1 MDFRQLEMFLSVA
14 ENSSF
19 TRASEQ
25 LYVAQSAI
33 SRQIALLEDE
43 LGEKLFKRVS
53 KKVYLTPA
61 GETLLRYSRRIFQE
75 IKNATLEISGFSNLE
90 RGQIRIAAGLIA
102 GMYLLPPA
110 LEKFKLLY
118 PKVDLTMVTGPTE
131 TLLAKLRNNE
141 LDLGVFTLPI
151 QSPDLEIIPLP
162 AEEMV
167 VVVSAKHPTLV
178 RKKSI
183 APKELLHHPLILFSQ
198 AAYTR
203 RAIDAFFREVN
214 LTPQVLMEAENV
226 ELIKPLVR
234 INLGITIIPLRAVR
248 EEVRRGELHYLTI
261 QGHRLVREQGLVLHK
276 ADHIPTVVAEMIR
289 LIQEEQTISQK
300 GSATSTEA
308 AKPKRGG
315 NR

>member
-1 MDFRQLEMFLSVA
+1 MDFRQLEMFLAVA
-14 ENSSF
+14 EHSGF

-61 GETLLRYSRRIFQE
+61 GETLLRYARRIFQE
-75 IKNATLEISGFSNLE
+75 IKNAKLEISGFSNLE
-90 RGQIRIAAGLIA
+90 RGQVRIAAGLIA

-118 PKVDLTMVTGPTE
+118 PKIELTMVTGSTE
-131 TLLAKLRNNE
+131 ALLSRLRSNE

-151 QSPDLEIIPLP
+151 QAPDLQVIPLP

-167 VVVSAKHPTLV
+167 IVTSTKHPTLAG
-178 RKKSI
+178 KKSI
-183 APKELLHHPLILFSQ
+183 DARELEKHPLILFPQ

-203 RAIDAFFREVN
+203 RTLDAFFREAQIS
-214 LTPQVLMEAENV
+214 PQVLMEAENV

-234 INLGITIIPLRAVR
+234 INLGVTIIPLRAVQ
-248 EEVRRGELHYLTI
+248 EEVRRGELHYLTLR
-261 QGHRLVREQGLVLHK
+261 HHDLTREQGLVLHK
-276 ADHIPTVVAEMIR
+276 TDHLPRALAELIR
-289 LIQEEQTISQK
+289 LIKEEQSP
-300 GSATSTEA
+300 APA
-308 AKPKRGG
+308 AKSNSRRPRGKA
-315 NR
+315 R

>member
-1 MDFRQLEMFLSVA
+1 MDFRQLEMFLAVA
-14 ENSSF
+14 EHSGF

-61 GETLLRYSRRIFQE
+61 GETLLRYTRRIFQE

-90 RGQIRIAAGLIA
+90 RGQVRIAAGLIA

-118 PKVDLTMVTGPTE
+118 PKVDLTMVTGSTE
-131 TLLAKLRNNE
+131 TLLTRLRNNE
-141 LDLGVFTLPI
+141 LDLGVFTLPVESSGL
-151 QSPDLEIIPLP
+151 QVIPLP

-167 VVVSAKHPTLV
+167 VVTSAKHPTLAK
-178 RKKSI
+178 KKSI
-183 APKELLHHPLILFSQ
+183 SARELAHHPLILFPP

-203 RAIDAFFREVN
+203 RALDAFFRETGI
-214 LTPQVLMEAENV
+214 TPQVLMEAENV

-276 ADHIPTVVAEMIR
+276 ADHIPKVLAELIR
-289 LIQEEQTISQK
+289 LIREEQSDLPKHQTAAAR
-300 GSATSTEA
+300 SAKIA
-308 AKPKRGG
+308 RKR

>member
-1 MDFRQLEMFLSVA
+1 MDFRQLEMFLAVA
-14 ENSSF
+14 EQASF
-19 TRASEQ
+19 TRASER

-43 LGEKLFKRVS
+43 LGEKLFKRFS

-61 GETLLRYSRRIFQE
+61 GETLLLYARRIFQE
-75 IKNATLEISGFSNLE
+75 IKNAKLEISGFSNLE
-90 RGQIRIAAGLIA
+90 RGQVRIAAGLIA

-118 PKVDLTMVTGPTE
+118 PKVELTMVTGSTE
-131 TLLAKLRNNE
+131 TLLAKLRHNE

-151 QSPDLEIIPLP
+151 QAPELQVIPLP

-167 VVVSAKHPTLV
+167 VVTSAKHPALAK
-178 RKKSI
+178 KKSLNV
-183 APKELLHHPLILFSQ
+183 AELEKHPLILFPQ

-203 RAIDAFFREVN
+203 RALDSFFREAHI
-214 LTPQVLMEAENV
+214 TPQILMEADNV

-261 QGHRLVREQGLVLHK
+261 QGRKLAREQGLVLHK
-276 ADHIPTVVAEMIR
+276 ADHLPKVLAELIR
-289 LIQEEQTISQK
+289 LIREEQDDSPKWQT
-300 GSATSTEA
+300 A
-308 AKPKRGG
+308 AARSVKTTRTR

>member
-1 MDFRQLEMFLSVA
+1 MDFRQLEMFLAVA
-14 ENSSF
+14 EQASF
-19 TRASEQ
+19 TRASEH

-61 GETLLRYSRRIFQE
+61 GETLLRYARRIFQE
-75 IKNATLEISGFSNLE
+75 IKNARLEISGFSNLE
-90 RGQIRIAAGLIA
+90 RGQVRIAAGLIA

-118 PKVDLTMVTGPTE
+118 PKIELTMVTGSTE
-131 TLLAKLRNNE
+131 TLLTRLRHNE

-151 QSPDLEIIPLP
+151 QSSELQVIPLP

-167 VVVSAKHPTLV
+167 VVVSPKHPTLAH
-178 RKKSI
+178 RRSLR
-183 APKELLHHPLILFSQ
+183 AEELARHPLILFPP

-203 RAIDAFFREVN
+203 RALDAFFRE
-214 LTPQVLMEAENV
+214 LGITPQLLMEAENV

-261 QGHRLVREQGLVLHK
+261 QGRRLTREQGLVLHK
-276 ADHIPTVVAEMIR
+276 TDHLPKALAELIR
-289 LIQEEQTISQK
+289 LIQEEQGEPNPQTTARSVKAAQK
-300 GSATSTEA
+300 
-308 AKPKRGG
+308 R

>member
-1 MDFRQLEMFLSVA
+1 MDFRQLEMFLAVA
-14 ENSSF
+14 EQSSF

-61 GETLLRYSRRIFQE
+61 GETLLRYARRIFQE
-75 IKNATLEISGFSNLE
+75 LKNARLEISGFSNLE
-90 RGQIRIAAGLIA
+90 RGQVRIAAGLIA

-118 PKVDLTMVTGPTE
+118 PKIELTMVTGSTE
-131 TLLAKLRNNE
+131 TLLTRLRHNE

-151 QSPDLEIIPLP
+151 QSPELQVIPLP

-167 VVVSAKHPTLV
+167 VVVSTKHPTLAG
-178 RKKSI
+178 KKSI
-183 APKELLHHPLILFSQ
+183 SAKELARHPLILFPP

-203 RAIDAFFREVN
+203 RALDAFFRE
-214 LTPQVLMEAENV
+214 LGITPQLLMEAENV

-261 QGHRLVREQGLVLHK
+261 QGRRLTREQGLVLHK
-276 ADHIPTVVAEMIR
+276 TDHLPKALAELIR
-289 LIQEEQTISQK
+289 LIQEEQGEPNPQTTARSVKTAQK
-300 GSATSTEA
+300 R
-308 AKPKRGG
+308 KR
-315 NR
+315 